1 MNNLI
6 TRSLAKTAALA
17 GLASLAT
24 TVTAKTLAAEA
35 SPGLGTLLIRWLL
48 ALLG

>member
-1 MNNLI
+1 MDYI
-6 TRSLAKTAALA
+6 TRGLTKAGFLGGLVSLAGQAA
-17 GLASLAT
+17 
-24 TVTAKTLAAEA
+24 AKSISTEA